1 MLVQECRLARRH
13 QFAVFGLDL
22 FRARLRHD
30 VGTGF
35 SEHRRTANPQILFGS
50 AVDQQISQIGNAL
63 HDDRRRHV
71 FDDPAEER
79 SCALKLALGQISF
92 GNVFM
97 RRHPAAAL
105 HRLVYDRDRAA
116 VLQLDGE
123 GKSLAPLERLAQVR
137 FITLRVERE
146 CSRSDARFKQI
157 AHGASPPDAVRVD
170 PVHLPVSLVP
180 DNQAILRIKHA
191 QTLMHVV
198 ESFVEPKMLL
208 AAVAA
213 NLPTEYR
220 CQQCKECRGDEH
232 RLRG

>member
-1 MLVQECRLARRH
+1 MRSIPRYFSAARLISRYCRSGVSFTMIGVGTFSMMVSRNERVRSSSAS
-13 QFAVFGLDL
+13 
-22 FRARLRHD
+22 ARLRS
-30 VGTGF
+30 VM
-35 SEHRRTANPQILFGS
+35 S
-50 AVDQQISQIGNAL
+50 
-63 HDDRRRHV
+63 
-71 FDDPAEER
+71 
-79 SCALKLALGQISF
+79 SCVATQPPS
-92 GNVFM
+92 V
-97 RRHPAAAL
+97 
-105 HRLVYDRDRAA
+105 HRLIDHRDRAA

-123 GKSLAPLERLAQVR
+123 GKGLAPLERLAQVR

-146 CSRSDARFKQI
+146 CSRGDARFKQI